1 MLEQLQLIAAGLH
14 VDEVDDHHATDV
26 AQFQLTGDL
35 GGRLVVGPQH
45 RLAGIGRAGEGAR
58 VDVNH
63 RQGLGG
69 LDDHVT
75 ARRQIH
81 PRLEGI
87 ANGRVDLVVL
97 QDLGGLAVVLH
108 QHGLGIVAE
117 ERVDPGD
124 RIRSVHHN
132 PRHLRGVVVAQ
143 DPVDEIVVA
152 VQQNRRGRGFSGR
165 LDGFP
170 LAQERLEVVDQQLF
184 ADAFGLGAD
193 QQACTGGL
201 DQDTEGTQ
209 AVALALSSDPARDI
223 HPLAMGL
230 KHQEPAR
237 QGEISRQPRPLRSGG
252 LLHHLNEHL
261 LPGLQQLGDADGAF
275 LQAKGTEVRDMN
287 KAVLLTL
294 TDVDEGGINARQDVL
309 DRPEIHVTDLIA
321 TLCDDEF
328 VDTLIGENSG
338 NPQLLG
344 DDDLLGHGRSGNDL
358 HGAGRDKK

>member
-1 MLEQLQLIAAGLH
+1 M
-14 VDEVDDHHATDV
+14 
-26 AQFQLTGDL
+26 
-35 GGRLVVGPQH
+35 
-45 RLAGIGRAGEGAR
+45 
-58 VDVNH
+58 
-63 RQGLGG
+63 
-69 LDDHVT
+69 
-75 ARRQIH
+75 
-81 PRLEGI
+81 
-87 ANGRVDLVVL
+87 
-97 QDLGGLAVVLH
+97 
-108 QHGLGIVAE
+108 
-117 ERVDPGD
+117 
-124 RIRSVHHN
+124 
-132 PRHLRGVVVAQ
+132 
-143 DPVDEIVVA
+143 DEIIVA

-170 LAQERLEVVDQQLF
+170 LTQERLKVVDQQLF

-193 QQACTGGL
+193 QQTCTGGL

-209 AVALALSSDPARDI
+209 AVALALSGDPARDI

-252 LLHHLNEHL
+252 LLHHLNEDL

-294 TDVDEGGINARQDVL
+294 TDVDEGGINARKDVL
-309 DRPEIHVTDLIA
+309 DRPEINVTDLIA
-321 TLCDDEF
+321 ALCDDEL

-358 HGAGRDKK
+358 HGAGRNKK